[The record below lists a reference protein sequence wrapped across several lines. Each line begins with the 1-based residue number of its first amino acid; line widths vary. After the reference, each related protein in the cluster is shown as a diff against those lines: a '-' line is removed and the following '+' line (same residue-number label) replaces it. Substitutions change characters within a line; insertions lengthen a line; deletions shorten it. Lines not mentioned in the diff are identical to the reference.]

1 MILCTGMDS
10 TQALHTI
17 LLVED
22 EAIIAMAQATTLKR
36 QGFNVITAYN
46 GKDAIAR
53 AETNPEL
60 DLILMDIDLGAGMD
74 GTEAA
79 QMILQ
84 RRDIPILFLSS
95 HTERDVVEKSEKI
108 TSYGYVVKNTGETV
122 LVASIKMAYK
132 LFASE
137 QKYRFLFEHS
147 PLGIIQFNQQGII
160 TGCNETYERYLG
172 VKRTQL
178 IGLDLLI
185 LPDKTLVEGI
195 KKALRGELG
204 IFEGVYESTLTRRS
218 LRVRGFFA
226 PFRSSNRELAG
237 GIGLF
242 EDVSQRYDAEQAKE
256 RSMQLFTTLINNMQG
271 GVLVESADRI
281 ITHSNQ
287 AFCDIFGIP
296 GPDALAGASC
306 EASARMASSLFKE
319 PQRFLD
325 DIESSLLQGVVVV
338 GHRLQLNDGR
348 VLERDYIPVTTKDT
362 CAGNMWVYRLVT
374 P

>member
-1 MILCTGMDS
+1 MS
-10 TQALHTI
+10 
-17 LLVED
+17 
-22 EAIIAMAQATTLKR
+22 
-36 QGFNVITAYN
+36 ITAHN

-53 AETNPEL
+53 ANANPEL
-60 DLILMDIDLGAGMD
+60 DLILMDIDLGSGMD

-79 QMILQ
+79 QAILQ
-84 RRDIPILFLSS
+84 QRDIPILFLSS
-95 HTERDVVEKSEKI
+95 HAERDVVEKSEKI

-122 LVASIKMAYK
+122 LIASIKMAYK

-172 VKRTQL
+172 VKRSEL

-185 LPDKTLVEGI
+185 LPNKTLVEGI
-195 KKALRGELG
+195 NKALRCELG

-226 PFRSSNRELAG
+226 PFRSGNREMVG
-237 GIGLF
+237 GIGIF
-242 EDVSQRYDAEQAKE
+242 EDVSQRFDAEQAKE
-256 RSMQLFTTLINNMQG
+256 RSMQLFTTLINTMQG
-271 GVLVESADRI
+271 GVLVESAERI

-287 AFCDIFGIP
+287 AFCDIFGISC
-296 GPDALAGASC
+296 PDALTGASC
-306 EASARMASSLFKE
+306 EASARMSSLHFTE

-338 GHRLQLNDGR
+338 GHRLKMNDGR
-348 VLERDYIPVTTKDT
+348 ILERDYIPVTMRDT
-362 CAGNMWVYRLVT
+362 FAGNMWVYRFVT